1 MVVECTETEG
11 IAVATPE
18 TLVTVMDCGKDNA
31 IDWAKENARYK
42 DIIRQIIC
50 HTICSAEMAEQI
62 GNFLDDDD
70 EDDSDED
77 IEG

>member
-1 MVVECTETEG
+1 MVVECTETED
-11 IAVATPE
+11 IAEATPE

-42 DIIRQIIC
+42 DIIRQIIG
-50 HTICSAEMAEQI
+50 HIICSAEMAEHI
-62 GNFLDDDD
+62 GHFLDDND
-70 EDDSDED
+70 DDSDED